1 MVDQPRSLSGAS
13 VAADVPQTTTLR
25 IQRRRLESRREAT
38 VIVSVES
45 VELGACVA
53 DANAVRSP
61 VVLRACTCHHCP
73 STAATCCLQVTIS
86 LPAAICAVLSDTRW
100 LGRCSQSLRSS

>member
-25 IQRRRLESRREAT
+25 IQRRRCESRREAT

-53 DANAVRSP
+53 DAVRSP
-61 VVLRACTCHHCP
+61 VLLSSSRART
-73 STAATCCLQVTIS
+73 SYLQPPVMPLNGRY
-86 LPAAICAVLSDTRW
+86 LPAGDH
-100 LGRCSQSLRSS
+100 

>member
-1 MVDQPRSLSGAS
+1 VVDQPRSLSGAS

-25 IQRRRLESRREAT
+25 IQRRQRQCESRREAT

-53 DANAVRSP
+53 DAVLLLSP
-61 VVLRACTCHHCP
+61 GRMYLPPPRCP
-73 STAATCCLQVTIS
+73 STAATRG
-86 LPAAICAVLSDTRW
+86 PAAGDH
-100 LGRCSQSLRSS
+100 